1 MNAAIALIFFA
12 CVTGSMATDA
22 RSDIMNLLVQQGQ
35 GILSSTI
42 SMLQSQLM
50 NIATQA
56 LGHLT
61 GLIGSIGGRVAFS
74 IDALLEQFKPL
85 LAQAASGLLGQ
96 LMGNLSGLMGGRIF
110 GDMSAMF
117 TDFLSQITTPLLA
130 IGQSLLNQGLSA
142 VVGDTLEIAAQCAIL
157 IGDIPS
163 FERTLAQL
171 KPFYFDL
178 EDRLPESPYRY
189 QLLGLN
195 LLSLLSQNRLADFHT
210 ELELLPPK
218 DIQNDIYLKYPVSL
232 EQYLMEGSYNKVFLA
247 KGTVPSPYFT
257 FFMDILLDTI
267 RYDEI
272 ACCMEKSYRTISFT
286 EAARLL
292 YLNKTDELAAIAKK
306 HGWQIK
312 ADQIFHFENNQ
323 MKADNEHVP
332 ADEIASQMIQYAREM
347 EIII

>member
-1 MNAAIALIFFA
+1 MAKIQEVLPIYEKLKNEWNRKPPNAEKTSELIHLLKNHFADGGFYPSDSSEDTRGLQIA
-12 CVTGSMATDA
+12 
-22 RSDIMNLLVQQGQ
+22 R
-35 GILSSTI
+35 
-42 SMLQSQLM
+42 
-50 NIATQA
+50 
-56 LGHLT
+56 
-61 GLIGSIGGRVAFS
+61 
-74 IDALLEQFKPL
+74 
-85 LAQAASGLLGQ
+85 
-96 LMGNLSGLMGGRIF
+96 
-110 GDMSAMF
+110 
-117 TDFLSQITTPLLA
+117 
-130 IGQSLLNQGLSA
+130 
-142 VVGDTLEIAAQCAIL
+142 DTLEIAAQCAIL

-306 HGWQIK
+306 HGWQMK

>member
-12 CVTGSMATDA
+12 CVAGSMATEA
-22 RSDIMNLLVQQGQ
+22 RHPIVDQLLAQGQ
-35 GILSSTI
+35 LVMQSTV
-42 SMLQSQLM
+42 SMLQTQLM
-50 NIATQA
+50 NMAAQA
-56 LGHLT
+56 LGQLT
-61 GLIGSIGGRVAFS
+61 GLIAQLGGRLDFNISA
-74 IDALLEQFKPL
+74 ILDQFKPL

-96 LMGNLSGLMGGRIF
+96 LMGSLSGLIGGRIF
-110 GDMSAMF
+110 GDISAMF
-117 TDFLSQITTPLLA
+117 TEFLGQITTPLLA

-267 RYDEI
+267 RDEI